1 MRKRETCRVEFREQ
15 VDNAVGV
22 FTCAEFL
29 PAGMTTATTRNRLDE
44 EESPY
49 LQDHADNPV
58 NWQPWDETA
67 LDAAREQDKPIFL
80 SVGYNACHWCHV
92 MADESFE
99 DEAVAELLNE
109 EFVPIKV
116 DREERPDVDSIYQT
130 VCQRVSGRGGWPLSV
145 WLTPDQKPFQVGTY
159 FPKEQKR
166 RTPGFLDILEQ
177 IADAWNSEQGR
188 EEIESR
194 AEEWS
199 ELAVDEL
206 ESTPEGGE
214 PDESVLTTAA
224 QAAVRGAD
232 REDGGWGSGPKFP
245 QTGRLHLLLRA
256 YEETDRDIYLDVVTE
271 TLDAMADGGMY
282 DHVGGGFHRYATDRD
297 WTVPHFEKMLYDN
310 AELPRAYLAGY
321 QVTENERYA
330 DVVEETLEFVER
342 ELTHEEGAFFSTLDA
357 QSEGESGEREE
368 GAFYVWTPEQ
378 VHDAVDGEQDAE
390 LFCEHYGV
398 TEGGN
403 FEGKTVLTRTASPE
417 TLATRHDVDVG
428 EVADALARAREQASA
443 ARDER
448 PRPPRDEKILA
459 GWNGLMISA
468 FAEAAIALDD
478 AYAEPAAE
486 ALDFLKAELWDEEAG
501 ELSRRY
507 KNGVVKIDGYLE
519 DYAFLARGAFDL
531 YQATAEVDHLAFA
544 LELARAIERDFWDEQ
559 AETLYFTP
567 QDGESLI
574 ARPQEPTDQSTPSSM
589 GVAAELLEGLSH
601 FQPNRRFAEIAE
613 VVVDRQGGRIESNPL
628 QHASLTLAADAVL
641 DGALE
646 LALTADGRPEHYV
659 TELRE
664 WYLPDAVLAWRP
676 ADDEGLAPW
685 LETLG
690 LETAPPIWAERG
702 QKNDEPTVYACRS
715 QTCSPPRNEL
725 PRALRWGQRML

>member
-1 MRKRETCRVEFREQ
+1 
-15 VDNAVGV
+15 
-22 FTCAEFL
+22 
-29 PAGMTTATTRNRLDE
+29 MTTPASRNRLDE

-58 NWQPWDETA
+58 NWQPWDEEA
-67 LDAAREQDKPIFL
+67 LAAAREQDKPIFL

-99 DEAVAELLNE
+99 DEAVAEILNE

-145 WLTPDQKPFQVGTY
+145 WLTPEQKPFQVGTY

-177 IADAWNSEQGR
+177 IADAWNSEEGR

-194 AEEWS
+194 ADEWAD
-199 ELAVDEL
+199 LAVDEL
-206 ESTPEGGE
+206 ESTPEGGQ
-214 PDESVLTTAA
+214 PDDAVLTTAA

-232 REDGGWGSGPKFP
+232 REYGGWGTGPKFP

-256 YEETDRDIYLDVVTE
+256 HEETNRDVYLDVVTE

-321 QVTENERYA
+321 QVTEDERYA
-330 DVVEETLEFVER
+330 EVVEETLEFVER
-342 ELTHEEGAFFSTLDA
+342 ELTHDEGGFFSTLDA

-378 VHDAVDGEQDAE
+378 VHDAVEDEQEAE
-390 LFCEHYGV
+390 LFCEHYGIRA
-398 TEGGN
+398 GGN

-417 TLATRHDVDVG
+417 TLATRHDM
-428 EVADALARAREQASA
+428 DAGAVEELLASATEQVRAARAQ
-443 ARDER
+443 
-448 PRPPRDEKILA
+448 RPPRDEKILA
-459 GWNGLMISA
+459 SWNGLMIA
-468 FAEAAIALDD
+468 TFAEAAIALDD
-478 AYAEPAAE
+478 SYAEPAAE
-486 ALDFLKAELWDEEAG
+486 ALAFLRDELWDDEAK

-507 KNGVVKIDGYLE
+507 KDGVVKIDGYLE

-531 YQATAEVDHLAFA
+531 YQATAEVEHLAFA
-544 LELARAIERDFWDEQ
+544 LELARAIEREFWDEQ

-567 QDGESLI
+567 QDGEELI

-601 FQPNRRFAEIAE
+601 FQPDRRFAEIAE
-613 VVVDRQGGRIESNPL
+613 VVIDRQSGRIESNPL
-628 QHASLTLAADAVL
+628 QHASLTLAADTVL

-646 LALTADGRPEHYV
+646 LALVADGMPEHYV

-664 WYLPDAVLAWRP
+664 WYLPDAILAWRP
-676 ADDEGLAPW
+676 ADEEGLEPW

>member
-1 MRKRETCRVEFREQ
+1 
-15 VDNAVGV
+15 
-22 FTCAEFL
+22 
-29 PAGMTTATTRNRLDE
+29 MTTPASRNRLDE

-58 NWQPWDETA
+58 NWQPWDEEA
-67 LDAAREQDKPIFL
+67 LAAAREQDKPIFL

-99 DEAVAELLNE
+99 DEAVAEILNE

-145 WLTPDQKPFQVGTY
+145 WLTPEQKPFQVGTY

-177 IADAWNSEQGR
+177 IADAWNSEEGR

-194 AEEWS
+194 ADEWAD
-199 ELAVDEL
+199 LAVDEL
-206 ESTPEGGE
+206 ESTPEGGQ
-214 PDESVLTTAA
+214 PDDAVLTTAA

-232 REDGGWGSGPKFP
+232 REYGGWGTGPKFP

-256 YEETDRDIYLDVVTE
+256 HEETNRDVYLDVVTE

-321 QVTENERYA
+321 QVTEDERYA
-330 DVVEETLEFVER
+330 EVVEETLEFVER
-342 ELTHEEGAFFSTLDA
+342 ELTHDEGGFFSTLDA

-378 VHDAVDGEQDAE
+378 VHDAVEDEQEAE
-390 LFCEHYGV
+390 LFCEHYGIRA
-398 TEGGN
+398 GGN

-417 TLATRHDVDVG
+417 TLATRHDM
-428 EVADALARAREQASA
+428 DAAAVEELLASATEQVRAARAQ
-443 ARDER
+443 R

-459 GWNGLMISA
+459 SWNGLMIST

-478 AYAEPAAE
+478 SYAEPAAE
-486 ALDFLKAELWDEEAG
+486 ALAFLRDELWDDEAK

-507 KNGVVKIDGYLE
+507 KDGVVKIDGYLE

-531 YQATAEVDHLAFA
+531 YQATAEVEHLAFA
-544 LELARAIERDFWDEQ
+544 LELARAIEREFWDEQ

-567 QDGESLI
+567 QDGEELI

-601 FQPNRRFAEIAE
+601 FQPDRRFAEIAE
-613 VVVDRQGGRIESNPL
+613 VVIDRQSGRIESNPL
-628 QHASLTLAADAVL
+628 QHASLTLAADTVL

-646 LALTADGRPEHYV
+646 LALVADGMPEHYV

-664 WYLPDAVLAWRP
+664 WYLPDAILAWRP
-676 ADDEGLAPW
+676 ADEEGLEPW

>member
-1 MRKRETCRVEFREQ
+1 MST
-15 VDNAVGV
+15 
-22 FTCAEFL
+22 
-29 PAGMTTATTRNRLDE
+29 PASRNRLDE

-58 NWQPWDETA
+58 NWQPWDEEA
-67 LDAAREQDKPIFL
+67 LAAAKEQDKPIFL

-99 DEAVAELLNE
+99 DKQVAEILNE

-145 WLTPDQKPFQVGTY
+145 WLTPDQKPFQIGTY

-166 RTPGFLDILEQ
+166 RTPGFLDILQQ
-177 IADAWNSEQGR
+177 IADAWNSEEGR
-188 EEIESR
+188 EEINSR

-199 ELAVDEL
+199 DLAVDEL
-206 ESTPEGGE
+206 ESTPESTTTL
-214 PDESVLTTAA
+214 DDSVLSTAA

-232 REDGGWGSGPKFP
+232 REYGGWGSGPKFP

-256 YEETDRDIYLDVVTE
+256 YDESDRDVYLDVVTE
-271 TLDAMADGGMY
+271 TLDAMANGGMY

-321 QVTENERYA
+321 QVTDDERYA
-330 DVVEETLEFVER
+330 EVVEETLAFVED
-342 ELTHEEGAFFSTLDA
+342 ELTHDEGGFFSTLDA
-357 QSEGESGEREE
+357 QSEGENGEREE
-368 GAFYVWTPEQ
+368 GAFYLWTPSE
-378 VHDAVDGEQDAE
+378 VEDAVDDEQAAD
-390 LFCEHYGV
+390 LFCEHYGI
-398 TEGGN
+398 TESGN
-403 FEGKTVLTRTASPE
+403 FEGRTVLTRTASPE
-417 TLATRHDVDVG
+417 TLATRHDL
-428 EVADALARAREQASA
+428 EVEEVEETLAEAHEQIVQARA
-443 ARDER
+443 ER

-459 GWNGLMISA
+459 SWNGLMISA
-468 FAEAAIALDD
+468 FAEAAIVLDESH
-478 AYAEPAAE
+478 AEPAAE
-486 ALDFLKAELWDEEAG
+486 ALAFLKGELWSEE
-501 ELSRRY
+501 EKQLSRRY
-507 KNGVVKIDGYLE
+507 KDGVVKIDGYLE

-531 YQATAEVDHLAFA
+531 YQATADVEHLEFA
-544 LELARAIERDFWDEQ
+544 LELARAIERDFWDED

-567 QDGESLI
+567 RDGEKLI

-589 GVAAELLEGLSH
+589 GVAAELLEQLSH
-601 FQPNRRFAEIAE
+601 FQSDRRFAEIAE
-613 VVVDRQGGRIESNPL
+613 TVIDRQGGRIESNPL
-628 QHASLTLAADAVL
+628 QHASLTLAADTVL
-641 DGALE
+641 EGALE
-646 LALTADGRPEHYV
+646 LALVADGIPEKYRE
-659 TELRE
+659 ELRD
-664 WYLPDAVLAWRP
+664 WYLPGRILAWRP
-676 ADDEGLAPW
+676 ADEEGLEPW

-690 LETAPPIWAERG
+690 VEAAPPIWAERS

>member
-1 MRKRETCRVEFREQ
+1 
-15 VDNAVGV
+15 
-22 FTCAEFL
+22 
-29 PAGMTTATTRNRLDE
+29 MTTPASRNRLDE

-58 NWQPWDETA
+58 NWQPWDEDA
-67 LDAAREQDKPIFL
+67 LAAAREQDKPIFL

-99 DEAVAELLNE
+99 DEAVAEILNE

-177 IADAWNSEQGR
+177 IADAWNSEEGR

-194 AEEWS
+194 ADEWAD
-199 ELAVDEL
+199 LAVDEL
-206 ESTPEGGE
+206 ESTPEGGQ
-214 PDESVLTTAA
+214 PDDAVLTTAA

-232 REDGGWGSGPKFP
+232 REYGGWGTGPKFP

-256 YEETDRDIYLDVVTE
+256 HEETNRDVYLDVVTE

-321 QVTENERYA
+321 QVTEDERYA
-330 DVVEETLEFVER
+330 EVVEETLEFVER
-342 ELTHEEGAFFSTLDA
+342 ELTHDEGGFFSTLDA

-378 VHDAVDGEQDAE
+378 VHDAVEDEQEAE
-390 LFCEHYGV
+390 LFCEHYGIRA
-398 TEGGN
+398 GGN

-417 TLATRHDVDVG
+417 TLATRHDM
-428 EVADALARAREQASA
+428 DAAAVEELLASATEQVRAARAQ
-443 ARDER
+443 R

-459 GWNGLMISA
+459 SWNGLMIST

-478 AYAEPAAE
+478 SYAEPAAE
-486 ALDFLKAELWDEEAG
+486 ALAFLRDELWDDEAK

-507 KNGVVKIDGYLE
+507 KDGVVKIDGYLE

-531 YQATAEVDHLAFA
+531 YQATAEVEHLAFA
-544 LELARAIERDFWDEQ
+544 LELARAIEREFWDEQ

-567 QDGESLI
+567 QDGEELI

-601 FQPNRRFAEIAE
+601 FQPDRRFAEIAE
-613 VVVDRQGGRIESNPL
+613 VVIDRQSGRIESNPL
-628 QHASLTLAADAVL
+628 QHASLTLAADTVL

-646 LALTADGRPEHYV
+646 LALVADGMPEHYV

-664 WYLPDAVLAWRP
+664 WYLPDAILAWRP
-676 ADDEGLAPW
+676 ADEEGLEPW

>member
-1 MRKRETCRVEFREQ
+1 
-15 VDNAVGV
+15 
-22 FTCAEFL
+22 
-29 PAGMTTATTRNRLDE
+29 MTTPASRNRLDE

-58 NWQPWDETA
+58 NWQPWDEEA
-67 LDAAREQDKPIFL
+67 LAAAREQDKPIFL

-99 DEAVAELLNE
+99 DERVAEVLNE

-166 RTPGFLDILEQ
+166 RTPGFLDILGQ
-177 IADAWNSEQGR
+177 IADAWNSEEGR

-199 ELAVDEL
+199 DLAVDEL
-206 ESTPEGGE
+206 ESTPESTTTL
-214 PDESVLTTAA
+214 DDSVLSTAA

-232 REDGGWGSGPKFP
+232 REHGGWGSGPKFP

-256 YEETDRDIYLDVVTE
+256 YDESDRDVYLDVVTE
-271 TLDAMADGGMY
+271 TLDAMANGGMY

-321 QVTENERYA
+321 QVTGDERYA
-330 DVVEETLEFVER
+330 EVVEETLAFVED
-342 ELTHEEGAFFSTLDA
+342 ELTHDEGGFFSTLDA
-357 QSEGESGEREE
+357 QSEGEDGEREE
-368 GAFYVWTPEQ
+368 GAFYLWTPSE
-378 VHDAVDGEQDAE
+378 VEDAVDDEQAAE
-390 LFCEHYGV
+390 LFCEHYGIR
-398 TEGGN
+398 EGGN
-403 FEGKTVLTRTASPE
+403 FEGKTVLTRTASAE
-417 TLATRHDVDVG
+417 TLATRHDMEAEDV
-428 EVADALARAREQASA
+428 EETLAEAHEQVSAAREQ
-443 ARDER
+443 R

-459 GWNGLMISA
+459 SWNGLMLSA
-468 FAEAAIALDD
+468 FAEAAIVLDESHAD
-478 AYAEPAAE
+478 PAAE
-486 ALDFLKAELWDEEAG
+486 ALAFLKSELWDEE
-501 ELSRRY
+501 EKQLSRRY
-507 KNGVVKIDGYLE
+507 KDDVVKIDGYLE

-544 LELARAIERDFWDEQ
+544 LELARAIERDFWDEE

-567 QDGESLI
+567 RDGEKLI

-589 GVAAELLEGLSH
+589 GVAAELLEQLSH
-601 FQPNRRFAEIAE
+601 FQPDRAFAEIAE
-613 VVVDRQGGRIESNPL
+613 TVIDRQGGRIESNPL
-628 QHASLTLAADAVL
+628 QHASLTLAADTVL

-646 LALTADGRPEHYV
+646 LAMVADGIPENYRQK
-659 TELRE
+659 LRD
-664 WYLPDAVLAWRP
+664 WYLPGRILAWRP
-676 ADDEGLAPW
+676 ADEEALAPW

-690 LETAPPIWAERG
+690 LEETPPIWAERS
-702 QKNDEPTVYACRS
+702 QKNNEPTVYACRA